1 MRIRHKLSHR
11 LFNIK
16 DLFTFRITDYLQLYG
31 YSWHKWGAKSIHRM
45 TRSQKC
51 SLVVLRTTSVK
62 AKDEKILNPNN
73 GPPEW
78 IFLNQ
83 KGLEINGWHSQMPK
97 MLPCEMT
104 RLASYW
110 PKINE
115 FRFRTMRPRDG
126 DSRLKWDETLNFGR
140 SYLKNV

>member
-1 MRIRHKLSHR
+1 MVIPGI
-11 LFNIK
+11 N
-16 DLFTFRITDYLQLYG
+16 
-31 YSWHKWGAKSIHRM
+31 GARNRFMVSPDP
-45 TRSQKC
+45 QKC

-62 AKDEKILNPNN
+62 AKDEKILNQNN

-78 IFLNQ
+78 LFLNQ
-83 KGLEINGWHSQMPK
+83 KGQEINGWHSQMPK